1 MPSRLF
7 QPRFSPPGAGSGSGS
22 SGPQHR
28 SPSLNPRAGDIQEQ
42 AEESRLRPTHI
53 GDFVGQSQVV
63 ENLLIFMAAARQRKE
78 ALDHVLLYGPP
89 GLGKTTLANIIAT
102 EMGGQIKSTS
112 GPVVERKDDL
122 AAILTDLQHSDV
134 LFIDEVH
141 RLNRIVEECLYPA
154 MEDYRIDILIGEG
167 PHAKSIKIDLP
178 SFTLVGAT
186 TRAGML
192 TAPLRSRFGITLRLQ
207 FYSVEEM
214 QKIVTRSAGILK
226 AAIDPE
232 AVYEIARRS
241 RGTPRIANRLLRRV
255 RDIAQ
260 VKASGHI
267 TRDVAVDALRLL
279 EVDELGLDAQDRAFL
294 ECLIDR
300 FNGGPVGLNTLAVSL
315 SEDEDTLLDMVEP
328 YLIQIGFVARTPR
341 GRVATARAFDY
352 LKRTP
357 PREWSAQADLFGPS
371 APAGGGEEA

>member
-1 MPSRLF
+1 VPK
-7 QPRFSPPGAGSGSGS
+7 
-22 SGPQHR
+22 HR
-28 SPSLNPRAGDIQEQ
+28 SPSLDPQAGDVAEQ
-42 AEESRLRPTHI
+42 AEEARLRPQHI
-53 GDFVGQSQVV
+53 SEFVGQNQVV
-63 ENLLIFMAAARQRKE
+63 ENLKIFMAAARQRKE

-89 GLGKTTLANIIAT
+89 GLGKTTLAHIIAA
-102 EMGGQIKSTS
+102 EMGGQIKSSS

-214 QKIVTRSAGILK
+214 ERIVSRSAGILK
-226 AAIDPE
+226 AAIDPD
-232 AVYEIARRS
+232 AVFEIARRS

-267 TRDVAVDALRLL
+267 TSEVAIDALRLL

-294 ECLIDR
+294 ECLIDK
-300 FNGGPVGLNTLAVSL
+300 FGGGPVGLNTLAVSL

-328 YLIQIGFVARTPR
+328 FLIQVGFLARTPR
-341 GRVATARAFDY
+341 GRVATGRAFEHF
-352 LKRTP
+352 KRTP
-357 PREWSAQADLFGPS
+357 PSEWSAQADLFN
-371 APAGGGEEA
+371 AGGTSGEGEEA

>member
-1 MPSRLF
+1 MAKSKDPS
-7 QPRFSPPGAGSGSGS
+7 
-22 SGPQHR
+22 R
-28 SPSLNPRAGDIQEQ
+28 SPSLSTEPQDVIEQ
-42 AEESRLRPTHI
+42 AEENRLRPRHI
-53 GDFVGQSQVV
+53 GEFVGQNQVV
-63 ENLLIFMAAARQRKE
+63 ENLRIFIAAARQRGE

-89 GLGKTTLANIIAT
+89 GLGKTTLAHIIAV
-102 EMGGQIKSTS
+102 EMASQLKSTS
-112 GPVVERKDDL
+112 GPIIERKDDL
-122 AAILTDLQHSDV
+122 AALLTDLHRSDV

-141 RLNRIVEECLYPA
+141 RLNRIVEECMYPA
-154 MEDYRIDILIGEG
+154 MEDYCIDILIGEG

-178 SFTLVGAT
+178 PFTLVGAT

-214 QKIVTRSAGILK
+214 QSILRRSARILN
-226 AAIDPE
+226 AVIDDDG
-232 AVYEIARRS
+232 VYEIARRS

-260 VKASGHI
+260 IKADGNI
-267 TRDVAVDALRLL
+267 TGEVAMQALALLDVDA
-279 EVDELGLDAQDRAFL
+279 LGLDAQDRAFL
-294 ECLIDR
+294 DCLIGK

-341 GRVATARAFDY
+341 GRMAMPRAFEH
-352 LKRTP
+352 LKRPP
-357 PREWSAQADLFGPS
+357 PRGWDRQLDLFSHVEDPPEEEQPEDARPPD
-371 APAGGGEEA
+371 APESEK